1 MKFDTLDNAKLLS
14 IILGSRADVIN
25 EAMAPDNTVGEMIN
39 HFTEEDILNTKGL
52 GQATINKLNALSE
65 LYDRIIQEDV
75 IKNMKTVSFPS
86 EVYNLIKSRYKYQQQ
101 EILTLLTLDTKN
113 HVTHVIDVFKGS
125 LNSAVTHPRE
135 IFNLAIK
142 YSAASII
149 IVHNHPSGAVDP
161 SKEDIKVSQ
170 RLKEAG
176 NIIGIK
182 LIDSLIIGEDNYTSL
197 KDKGII

>member
-1 MKFDTLDNAKLLS
+1 MLLFLC
-14 IILGSRADVIN
+14 IG
-25 EAMAPDNTVGEMIN
+25 
-39 HFTEEDILNTKGL
+39 
-52 GQATINKLNALSE
+52 TIN
-65 LYDRIIQEDV
+65 
-75 IKNMKTVSFPS
+75 
-86 EVYNLIKSRYKYQQQ
+86 
-101 EILTLLTLDTKN
+101 
-113 HVTHVIDVFKGS
+113 GS
-125 LNSAVTHPRE
+125 VAHPRE

-142 YSAASII
+142 YSAANII

-176 NIIGIK
+176 NIIGIN

>member
-1 MKFDTLDNAKLLS
+1 
-14 IILGSRADVIN
+14 
-25 EAMAPDNTVGEMIN
+25 MIN

>member
-1 MKFDTLDNAKLLS
+1 MKFDKLDNAKLLS

-25 EAMAPDNTVGEMIN
+25 EAMAPYNTVGEMIN